1 MKDLSIRKL
10 PGVGRVNERLLESF
24 GVKVSFTYIDYS
36 ARLIGL
42 TKTCGDIYNR
52 RAEIWLMDDCVGKMF
67 LYKAYLGIASN
78 VVQPYSREERKSI
91 GAER

>member
-36 ARLIGL
+36 TRLI
-42 TKTCGDIYNR
+42 
-52 RAEIWLMDDCVGKMF
+52 
-67 LYKAYLGIASN
+67 S
-78 VVQPYSREERKSI
+78 SH
-91 GAER
+91 